1 MIESLLSSLL
11 SVYFF
16 FSKIQPHN
24 PSIGV
29 ILLFSHF
36 SCLFRRGNRDA
47 RLCSPT
53 LCLISNETIVNAIMI
68 KRKREIGITFEKLT
82 KRYTIVIKHNRY
94 CTSAAS
100 DSTKN
105 LRIFFGRSQI
115 PLKLNFVKNFV
126 ALY

>member
-29 ILLFSHF
+29 ILLF

-94 CTSAAS
+94 CISAAS

-126 ALY
+126 TLY